1 MTDQALPDP
10 LCALV
15 VDDDTLILM
24 DAVLILE
31 DAGFRVF
38 EATNVADAL
47 AVLDR
52 HHRDIHLLFTDV
64 HMPGDW
70 DGFALARRTAE
81 RFPHVAIVV
90 ASGLAAPGPG
100 DLPEGAT
107 FIAKP
112 FSAEIVHHHVR
123 KTMPD
128 DKHPPQLRDT
138 APGRRD

>member
-1 MTDQALPDP
+1 MSPDLP
-10 LCALV
+10 CALV

-24 DAVLILE
+24 DAVQILE
-31 DAGFRVF
+31 DGGFHVF
-38 EATNVADAL
+38 EAMNVADAL
-47 AVLDR
+47 AVLDQ
-52 HHRDIHLLFTDV
+52 HHRDIQLLFTDV
-64 HMPGDW
+64 HMPGDQ

-90 ASGLAAPGPG
+90 ASGEAKPGPD

-112 FSAEIVHHHVR
+112 FSAEVVYEHVS

-128 DKHPPQLRDT
+128 EKHPPQLRQKSPSH
-138 APGRRD
+138 PG

>member
-1 MTDQALPDP
+1 MSDQLTSDP
-10 LCALV
+10 PCALV

-24 DAVLILE
+24 DAIQILE

-38 EATNVADAL
+38 EAMNVADAL
-47 AVLDR
+47 AMLDQ
-52 HHRDIHLLFTDV
+52 HHRDIQLLFTDV
-64 HMPGDW
+64 HMPGDL

-90 ASGLAAPGPG
+90 ASGEAKPGPD

-112 FSAEIVHHHVR
+112 FSAEVVHHHVR
-123 KTMPD
+123 KTMPAE
-128 DKHPPQLRDT
+128 KHPPQLRRTSPSHPD
-138 APGRRD
+138 

>member
-1 MTDQALPDP
+1 MTDQPLTDP

-38 EATNVADAL
+38 EAMNVANAL

-90 ASGLAAPGPG
+90 ASGEAKPGPD
-100 DLPEGAT
+100 DLPKGAT

-112 FSAEIVHHHVR
+112 FSAEVVYEHVR
-123 KTMPD
+123 KTMPEE
-128 DKHPPQLRDT
+128 KQPMPLKIRT
-138 APGRRD
+138 PRRMT